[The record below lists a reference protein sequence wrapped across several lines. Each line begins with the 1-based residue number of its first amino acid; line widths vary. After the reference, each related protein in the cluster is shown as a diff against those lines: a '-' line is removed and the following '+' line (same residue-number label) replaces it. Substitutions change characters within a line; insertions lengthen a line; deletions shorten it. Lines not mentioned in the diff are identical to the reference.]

1 MEQTVLMIFLTL
13 LTTATALLVGAMMV
27 RHLWKPSIGR

>member
-13 LTTATALLVGAMMV
+13 LTTALLVGAMMV